1 MPPIWG
7 WPLWA
12 KQGAGLPAVEGAGG
26 EGQGHGH
33 AGSDSGH
40 GGAPCGA
47 VWGSPGRVGL
57 SGPSSSDTGRVLHA
71 APRPL
76 PPAQRVLP
84 GAASGSAG
92 GQGSSP
98 LGRGLGEQGLWV
110 WGAAEEIRTQAGEET
125 PRVVWPGLPRAQG
138 EAREAPLHLCLAQ
151 RGHGA
156 ASEMLAR
163 RSEGRLREGDR
174 RPRAV
179 WQSQGGGWPPG
190 GTPTPCRRLGR
201 GRPASL
207 GCRSPPFPLLL
218 PLWTQP

>member
-1 MPPIWG
+1 M
-7 WPLWA
+7 
-12 KQGAGLPAVEGAGG
+12 
-26 EGQGHGH
+26 
-33 AGSDSGH
+33 
-40 GGAPCGA
+40 
-47 VWGSPGRVGL
+47 GL

-76 PPAQRVLP
+76 PPAQHVLP

-110 WGAAEEIRTQAGEET
+110 WGAAEENRTQAGEET
-125 PRVVWPGLPRAQG
+125 PRVVWPGLPCAQG
-138 EAREAPLHLCLAQ
+138 EAREAPLHLCLAR

-179 WQSQGGGWPPG
+179 WQSQGGGRPPG

-201 GRPASL
+201 GSPASL
-207 GCRSPPFPLLL
+207 PTPAPTVDPALRPAAESQGAHPPGLRSSPSPPLGFQELGLL
-218 PLWTQP
+218 PRFPSDPRLSPQGLSSL